1 MSKAPVVLTVSKDTP
16 HVEGT
21 VVLESIPEATVRVTS
36 VDGAAIS
43 HAILVGG
50 QTVLP
55 LISSGLY
62 SAQGVAPG
70 VRLTVAAPGFVP
82 YCRFVRRTDLPSISV
97 TLTPATQTARFR
109 FRPTLEPGEVPGY
122 ISGLPGNECPVA
134 LFQFSLVS
142 RNDADGG
149 TTFTIGVLPQ
159 GEFQFSPTAEMP
171 PRPLLVPGPGL
182 SFSRGPRPQQ

>member
-43 HAILVGG
+43 HANLVGG

-62 SAQGVAPG
+62 SAQGGAPG

-82 YCRFVRRTDLPSISV
+82 YCRFVRRTDLPTISV

-109 FRPTLEPGEVPGY
+109 FRPTLEPAETPGY
-122 ISGLPGNECPVA
+122 I
-134 LFQFSLVS
+134 
-142 RNDADGG
+142 
-149 TTFTIGVLPQ
+149 
-159 GEFQFSPTAEMP
+159 
-171 PRPLLVPGPGL
+171 
-182 SFSRGPRPQQ
+182 